1 MYFALAHFFA
11 EKQLSTFPEHA
22 LARLS
27 LAGSSALRICL
38 SRLVNVAHGSPD
50 FGRAAT
56 SALAAAIAAPSHSLI
71 CINAWIRA
79 GYEGVVHKPPN
90 REPKEVP

>member
-1 MYFALAHFFA
+1 MDFAQAHVLAG
-11 EKQLSTFPEHA
+11 KPVSTFPEHA
-22 LARLS
+22 LARLR
-27 LAGSSALRICL
+27 LADSSALRICL
-38 SRLVNVAHGSPD
+38 SRLVNVAHGSLD

-56 SALAAAIAAPSHSLI
+56 SALTAAMAAPSHLLI

-79 GYEGVVHKPPN
+79 GYEGVVHRPPN